1 VAAAGGSWLD
11 SPSHR
16 DWLAAETTR
25 LLEFARG
32 ARVED
37 GFGYLDNDGAPAADR
52 PRELWIAT
60 RMTHV
65 FALGELLGQPGCGPL
80 VDHGLAAIAAFADR
94 EHGGWF
100 AELGPDGPT
109 RTAKEAYSHAFVL
122 LAGASAAVA
131 GHDRGRA
138 LLDEA
143 IAVVLERFWDDRD
156 GASVDVW
163 DRGWSALEDYRG
175 ANANMHTLE
184 AFLAVGD
191 ATGDAEWFARGER
204 IAARFIDGF
213 ARGGDWR
220 VIEHFAGD
228 WRPLPD
234 YNADQLRHPFRPYGA
249 TPGHGLEWS
258 RLLLQLRAAL
268 DAGPGWLVD
277 AAAGL
282 FARATDDGWTEPG
295 GIVYTT
301 DLSGNVAVAD
311 RLHWVI
317 AEAIGAAAALA
328 ATTGDGGYER
338 WYRTFWDF
346 ADCHLRDRER
356 GSWHHELGED
366 LVPAE
371 RTWSGKPDAYHAV
384 QATLLPRLPVAPSL
398 AVALRDGLLN

>member
-1 VAAAGGSWLD
+1 VLGGWLE
-11 SPSHR
+11 SPSHG
-16 DWLAAETTR
+16 DWLASETTR

-32 ARVED
+32 ARITD
-37 GFGYLDNDGAPAADR
+37 GFAYLDAGGAPEAGR

-80 VDHGLAAIAAFADR
+80 VEHGLGAIAAFADR

-100 AELGPDGPT
+100 AELGADGPT

-131 GHDRGRA
+131 GHDRGRT
-138 LLDEA
+138 LLDEG
-143 IAVVLERFWDDRD
+143 IGVVLERFWDE
-156 GASVDVW
+156 GAGATVDVW

-191 ATGDAEWFARGER
+191 ATGDAEWFGRAER

-213 ARGGDWR
+213 ARDHEWR
-220 VIEHFAGD
+220 VVEHFTGD

-234 YNADQLRHPFRPYGA
+234 YNADQPRHPFRPFGA

-258 RLLLQLRAAL
+258 RLLLQLHAAL
-268 DAGPGWLVD
+268 DAGPGWLEE

-282 FARATDDGWTEPG
+282 FARATEDGWTEPG

-301 DLSGNVAVAD
+301 DLSGGVAVAD

-317 AEAIGAAAALA
+317 AEGIGAAAALA
-328 ATTGDGGYER
+328 TTTGDAAYER

-346 ADCHLRDRER
+346 ADAHLRDRAG
-356 GSWHHELGED
+356 GSWHHELDER
-366 LVPAE
+366 LMPSE
-371 RTWSGKPDAYHAV
+371 RTWTGKPDAYHAV

-398 AVALRDGLLN
+398 AVALRDGLLT